1 MRPGEL
7 LPNQSLQSTRRGE
20 GQVDARVAGEPQ
32 LNRGMFVRGVVV
44 GDQMPGLTLG
54 DLAIN
59 QTKDRQPFLVPRPRQ
74 AGGADG
80 ALRDIEGGEERGGAR
95 ARVVVCQR
103 ATPALLHGEAWLGAI
118 QRVDRAVLI
127 HAEDHGMLGRVQIQA
142 HHILQLVLEVR
153 SLAEREGPDSVG
165 FQTISRPDPLHERR
179 IRPQVPSPGAGRPVG
194 GARRCRLG
202 RRLQHARDQRLA
214 RLGGTPAAWRILGE
228 AGQALGRDA
237 VPPPAHG
244 VPTRVQGDGTVL
256 VVVASAANKAS
267 LARSTSRAGVRR
279 PRAHGSSCWRSVS
292 VT

>member
-1 MRPGEL
+1 
-7 LPNQSLQSTRRGE
+7 
-20 GQVDARVAGEPQ
+20 
-32 LNRGMFVRGVVV
+32 
-44 GDQMPGLTLG
+44 
-54 DLAIN
+54 
-59 QTKDRQPFLVPRPRQ
+59 
-74 AGGADG
+74 
-80 ALRDIEGGEERGGAR
+80 
-95 ARVVVCQR
+95 
-103 ATPALLHGEAWLGAI
+103 
-118 QRVDRAVLI
+118 
-127 HAEDHGMLGRVQIQA
+127 MLGRVQIQA

-165 FQTISRPDPLHERR
+165 FQTIGRPDPLHERR

-194 GARRCRLG
+194 GARRCPLG

-267 LARSTSRAGVRR
+267 LARSTSRAGIRR